1 VRPKQ
6 WRNHDHQ
13 GQTNQRL
20 ACRAE
25 RLPPAGRSANEVSLE
40 IADYA
45 ATAGAVHR
53 QMREQNSKQ
62 PGDAVRAA
70 SLS

>member
-1 VRPKQ
+1 VRQKP

-13 GQTNQRL
+13 GQTNQHL

-25 RLPPAGRSANEVSLE
+25 RLPLAGRPANKVSVE

-45 ATAGAVHR
+45 ATAAVHR
-53 QMREQNSKQ
+53 QMREQSGKQ
-62 PGDAVRAA
+62 PGDPVRAA
-70 SLS
+70 SLI